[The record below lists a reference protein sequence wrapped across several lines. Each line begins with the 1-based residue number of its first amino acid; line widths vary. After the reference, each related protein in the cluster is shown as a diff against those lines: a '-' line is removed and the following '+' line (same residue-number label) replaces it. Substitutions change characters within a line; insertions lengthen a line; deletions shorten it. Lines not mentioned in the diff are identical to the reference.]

1 MIPFVILFTGAVSLN
16 TAAWAQSAK
25 PTQAPPAPP
34 AAQSAPSVLPT
45 MAPPVQAGPARAT
58 TPPAV
63 SNVVTPV
70 QATQAP
76 AAPVAVTPRPSI
88 PPAIASSWQNVAL
101 EFTITDTFGSSPTK
115 KTVSMLVVDHGTGR
129 IRSSTQ
135 IKVQQGDA
143 GGSAYA
149 TITINI
155 DATVTLSPSRTAA
168 AAQRAGLPAAD
179 QIMLALTV
187 QYTPDVNYQASASS
201 KPASLDESLNIVLQ
215 DGKRTLVS
223 QSADPQGDRKVT
235 LEVMAT
241 VVK

>member
-1 MIPFVILFTGAVSLN
+1 MRRLTPFVILFTGAVSLSA
-16 TAAWAQSAK
+16 AAWAQSA
-25 PTQAPPAPP
+25 Q
-34 AAQSAPSVLPT
+34 PT
-45 MAPPVQAGPARAT
+45 MAPPAVPAGQARAT
-58 TPPAV
+58 TPPAAP
-63 SNVVTPV
+63 NVVSPV
-70 QATQAP
+70 TTAQAP
-76 AAPVAVTPRPSI
+76 AAPVAVTPRPPGAAPLAS
-88 PPAIASSWQNVAL
+88 ASSWQNVSL

-135 IKVQQGDA
+135 IKVPVTTFSSGTGTTSESYQ
-143 GGSAYA
+143 YA

-155 DATVTLSPSRTAA
+155 DANVTLSPSRTAA
-168 AAQRAGLPAAD
+168 PAQRAILPGPD
-179 QIMLALTV
+179 QILLNLTV
-187 QYTPDVNYQASASS
+187 QYTPDSSYQTSAGS

-241 VVK
+241 IVK